1 MRLDTGR
8 WGGGGEVEETAVGG
22 GEASR
27 AGHGSVTRRVSNRGR
42 LRGSRNATSG
52 ESRGAVTFSP
62 ANGLSS
68 GVDHRRSTS

>member
-1 MRLDTGR
+1 MRLDTGW
-8 WGGGGEVEETAVGG
+8 WGEAEETAVEGG
-22 GEASR
+22 VASR

-42 LRGSRNATSG
+42 LRGSHNATSG

-62 ANGLSS
+62 ANDLPS